1 LRPLIKYSVT
11 LLILFLIGYSQL
23 FAHLYA
29 GYSSQP
35 QATEKTLNHEKAF
48 GLKTPPLEGN
58 YMCVEE
64 EENEE
69 DDKIYLKSLKERIS
83 LTFFQ
88 SHTESCSPIT
98 KSYSSFFKNLSFL
111 SLFRSQYLVLCVF
124 RI

>member
-11 LLILFLIGYSQL
+11 LLILLLIGYSQL

-35 QATEKTLNHEKAF
+35 QATEKALNHEKAF

-64 EENEE
+64 EESEE
-69 DDKIYLKSLKERIS
+69 DDKISLKALKDRTSFIS
-83 LTFFQ
+83 IHPRADA
-88 SHTESCSPIT
+88 SSPIT
-98 KSYSSFFKNLSFL
+98 KNYSSFFKNLSFS